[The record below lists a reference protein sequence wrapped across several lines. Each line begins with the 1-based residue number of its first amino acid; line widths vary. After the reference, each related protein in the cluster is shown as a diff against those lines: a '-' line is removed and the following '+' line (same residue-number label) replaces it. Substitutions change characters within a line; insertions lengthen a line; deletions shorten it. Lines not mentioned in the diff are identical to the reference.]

1 MKVYYDD
8 ASVIDAD
15 GNSIGTVE
23 ETYIDANDIPRFVS
37 VRTGTLFHKHYL
49 VPLSGADM
57 TDQGLQL
64 PFTKDQIEG
73 GPQVDPGDTLAGDV
87 LGRTRAYYTGA
98 GGMEDATDAADT
110 ADDGETDGDDDAGEV
125 PRMEDIPLVAGADG
139 RTAEEMRQVRDLGD
153 VVEIPIVEERLVRQ
167 PVIRE
172 VVRVRRSSSTV
183 RQTVGADVRRED
195 VEVDDP
201 DGVLAGKDASS
212 SDS

>member
-15 GNSIGTVE
+15 GNNIGTVE

-49 VPLSGADM
+49 VPLNGAEM

-73 GPQVDPGDTLAGDV
+73 GPQVDPEDTLEGGV
-87 LGRTRAYYTGA
+87 LGDTRAYYTSV
-98 GGMEDATDAADT
+98 GGMEDAAADT
-110 ADDGETDGDDDAGEV
+110 SDDGETEGDDGSGEV

-139 RTAEEMRQVRDLGD
+139 RSAEEMRQVRDLGD

-172 VVRVRRSSSTV
+172 VVRVRRSSTTEQ
-183 RQTVGADVRRED
+183 QTVGADVRRED

-201 DGVLAGKDASS
+201 DGVLAGQDGSS
-212 SDS
+212 SGS